1 MAGTDFDSRITAAY
15 AASGATLD
23 VGRGVLDGDVRRG
36 AVVQVPASM
45 MNRHGLIAGATGTG
59 KTRTLQLL
67 AEQLSALGV
76 SVFAADVKGDLS
88 GMARP
93 GAGGGRVAERV
104 EQLGIEWRPSA
115 SPVSFLS
122 LGGIGPGVPVR
133 ASVSSFGPV
142 LLAKVLGSNETQTS
156 SLALV
161 FRYAKDQGLALVDLD
176 DLRAVLAHLTGDEGK
191 ADLKE
196 LGGLSRATAGVLLRD
211 ILELEDQGGAALF
224 GEPELQVSDLLRQD
238 GGRGVV
244 SLLELAAVQDKPK
257 LFSTFLMWLLAEL
270 FADLPE
276 EGDLDQP
283 KLVFFFDEAHLL
295 FDDADEA
302 FVDRVAQTVRLIRSK
317 GVGVFFVTQLP
328 DDVPEKVLSQ
338 LGNRVQHAL
347 RAFTPR
353 DAKALKAAVTTYPD
367 TADYDLEEDLTQLGT
382 GDAMVT
388 ILSEGGAPTPV
399 VWTRLR
405 PPASLMDTI
414 GDVEIEAAAEA
425 DPLFAT
431 YGRQVDRPSAA
442 DALAAREAEVARPDR
457 DPPAGDEEAPAREVR
472 RPRRR
477 QAREPVGDEGAVV
490 GYLKSREGRTM
501 VNTVVRGVFGLL
513 RKRR

>member
-1 MAGTDFDSRITAAY
+1 
-15 AASGATLD
+15 
-23 VGRGVLDGDVRRG
+23 
-36 AVVQVPASM
+36 
-45 MNRHGLIAGATGTG
+45 
-59 KTRTLQLL
+59 
-67 AEQLSALGV
+67 V

-88 GMARP
+88 GMASRAR
-93 GAGGGRVAERV
+93 GWRVAERV

-122 LGGIGPGVPVR
+122 SVASARGAVR

-302 FVDRVAQTVRLIRSK
+302 FVDR
-317 GVGVFFVTQLP
+317 
-328 DDVPEKVLSQ
+328 
-338 LGNRVQHAL
+338 
-347 RAFTPR
+347 
-353 DAKALKAAVTTYPD
+353 
-367 TADYDLEEDLTQLGT
+367 
-382 GDAMVT
+382 
-388 ILSEGGAPTPV
+388 
-399 VWTRLR
+399 W
-405 PPASLMDTI
+405 
-414 GDVEIEAAAEA
+414 
-425 DPLFAT
+425 
-431 YGRQVDRPSAA
+431 
-442 DALAAREAEVARPDR
+442 
-457 DPPAGDEEAPAREVR
+457 
-472 RPRRR
+472 RRR
-477 QAREPVGDEGAVV
+477 SA
-490 GYLKSREGRTM
+490 
-501 VNTVVRGVFGLL
+501 
-513 RKRR
+513 